1 MFTGQNK
8 PEAKTRPTVSPGT
21 RKETGEDHPRKW
33 NRVKPKGR
41 KQSSSSRLSSFLR
54 PEGTEASLAS
64 PGKAHPWAGRYP
76 HPADPRQLREAGA
89 FQLEGVS
96 VGLYF
101 LKLLWFFPPKEPSML
116 KISNIADLFP
126 KKE

>member
-1 MFTGQNK
+1 M
-8 PEAKTRPTVSPGT
+8 SPRT
-21 RKETGEDHPRKW
+21 RKGTGEKDHPRER
-33 NRVKPKGR
+33 NRVKPTGR
-41 KQSSSSRLSSFLR
+41 KQSSSSCLSSFLW

-76 HPADPRQLREAGA
+76 CPADPRQLREAGA
-89 FQLEGVS
+89 YQLGVVS
-96 VGLYF
+96 VRPYF
-101 LKLLWFFPPKEPSML
+101 LKLLWFSSRKEPSML